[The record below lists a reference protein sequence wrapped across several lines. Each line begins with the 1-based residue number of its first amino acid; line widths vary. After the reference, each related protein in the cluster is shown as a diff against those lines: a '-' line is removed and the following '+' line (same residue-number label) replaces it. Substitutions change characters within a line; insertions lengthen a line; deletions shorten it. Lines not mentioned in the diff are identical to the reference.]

1 MSGWSDD
8 TIWWAVYP
16 LGFLGAST
24 RPADGRRP
32 LEHRLPAL
40 EGWFDYLL
48 SIGCNGLAL
57 GPIFESV
64 SHGYDTLDHFRV
76 DPRLGDEDDLAHL
89 VAACHE
95 RGIRVAL
102 DGVFNHVSAAHPAL
116 LAALSGGPGSP
127 TADMFHIDWSTNP
140 PTRLNFEGSDDLV
153 RLNHDSPA
161 VRELVTRVMN
171 HWLEFGVDA
180 WRLDAAYA
188 VPPSFWAPVLAEVRA
203 SHPRAFVWGEVI
215 HGDYARI
222 VADSTMDSLTEY
234 ELWKAIWSSLAAEN
248 FYELDWTLARHN
260 GFVEDFVPMTFLGNH
275 DTTRIASRVGDAKA
289 VLAAVVLLTVGGIP
303 SIYYGDEQGFHG
315 VKYDRPWGDDEVRP
329 AMPAGPG
336 ELSGLGAGMLR
347 RHQQLISIRRRNPW
361 LVRART
367 TVTQLANDHLVY
379 EAYDPAD
386 AARRLYVSLSVGARA
401 KAHVADAA
409 GELFAFEG

>member
-1 MSGWSDD
+1 MTSWSDD

-24 RPADGRRP
+24 RPATGRRP

-40 EGWFDYLL
+40 EGWLDYLL

-64 SHGYDTLDHFRV
+64 SHGYDTLDYFRV
-76 DPRLGDEDDLAHL
+76 DPRLGDADDLAHL
-89 VAACHE
+89 VQACHA
-95 RGIRVAL
+95 RGIHVAL
-102 DGVFNHVSAAHPAL
+102 DGVFNHVSAAYPDL
-116 LAALSGGPGSP
+116 LAALDGGPQAP
-127 TADMFHIDWSTNP
+127 TADMFHIDWSTTP

-153 RLNHDSPA
+153 RLNHESAA

-188 VPPSFWAPVLAEVRA
+188 VPPAFWAPVLADVRA
-203 SHPRAFVWGEVI
+203 AHPQVFVWGEVI
-215 HGDYARI
+215 HGDYAQI

-234 ELWKAIWSSLAAEN
+234 ELWKATWSSLADEN
-248 FYELDWTLARHN
+248 FYELDWTLGRHN
-260 GFVEDFVPMTFLGNH
+260 EFCESFTPLTFLGNH
-275 DTTRIASRVGDAKA
+275 DTTRIASKVGGAKA
-289 VLAAVVLLTVGGIP
+289 VLAATVLFTVGGTP

-315 VKYDRPWGDDEVRP
+315 IKYDRAWGDDEVRP
-329 AMPAGPG
+329 AVPADPQ
-336 ELSGLGAGMLR
+336 ELSALGAGTLR
-347 RHQQLISIRRRNPW
+347 CYQQLISVRRRNPW

-367 TVTQLANDHLVY
+367 TVTQLANDRISY
-379 EAYDPAD
+379 EACDRAD
-386 AARRLYVSLSVGARA
+386 ETRRLYVTLSVGETATARI
-401 KAHVADAA
+401 VDDE

>member
-40 EGWFDYLL
+40 EGWLDYLL

-203 SHPRAFVWGEVI
+203 SHPRAFVWGGG
-215 HGDYARI
+215 HPRRLR
-222 VADSTMDSLTEY
+222 ADRRRLDDG
-234 ELWKAIWSSLAAEN
+234 LAHRVRA
-248 FYELDWTLARHN
+248 
-260 GFVEDFVPMTFLGNH
+260 VEGHL
-275 DTTRIASRVGDAKA
+275 
-289 VLAAVVLLTVGGIP
+289 
-303 SIYYGDEQGFHG
+303 EQSG
-315 VKYDRPWGDDEVRP
+315 R
-329 AMPAGPG
+329 G
-336 ELSGLGAGMLR
+336 ELLRTRLDPRAAQRLR
-347 RHQQLISIRRRNPW
+347 RGLRPDDLPRQPRHHPHRQPGGGREGRPGGRRAPHRRRCPE
-361 LVRART
+361 
-367 TVTQLANDHLVY
+367 HLL
-379 EAYDPAD
+379 
-386 AARRLYVSLSVGARA
+386 R
-401 KAHVADAA
+401 
-409 GELFAFEG
+409 

>member
-1 MSGWSDD
+1 MTGWSDD

-24 RPADGRRP
+24 RPADGNRP

-40 EGWFDYLL
+40 EGWLDYLL

-64 SHGYDTLDHFRV
+64 SHGYDTLDYFRI
-76 DPRLGDEDDLAHL
+76 DPRLGDEDDLDHL
-89 VAACHE
+89 VRACHD

-102 DGVFNHVSAAHPAL
+102 DGVFNHVSAAYPDL
-116 LAALSGGPGSP
+116 LAALAGGPGAP

-153 RLNHDSPA
+153 RLNHESGA

-171 HWLEFGVDA
+171 HWLDLGVDA

-188 VPPSFWAPVLAEVRA
+188 VPPAFWAPVLADVRA
-203 SHPRAFVWGEVI
+203 AHPQAFVWGEVI
-215 HGDYARI
+215 HGDYAQI

-234 ELWKAIWSSLAAEN
+234 ELWKATWSSLADEN
-248 FYELDWTLARHN
+248 FYELDWTLTRHN
-260 GFVEDFVPMTFLGNH
+260 EFCESFTPLTFLGNH
-275 DTTRIASRVGDAKA
+275 DTTRIASRVGGAKA
-289 VLAAVVLLTVGGIP
+289 ILAATVLFTVAGTP

-315 VKYDRPWGDDEVRP
+315 VKYDRAWGDDEVRP
-329 AMPAGPG
+329 VMPARPD
-336 ELSGLGAGMLR
+336 ELSELGADVLR
-347 RHQQLISIRRRNPW
+347 YYQQLVSIRRRNPW

-367 TVTQLANDHLVY
+367 TVTQLANDRIDY
-379 EAYDPAD
+379 EAWDPD
-386 AARRLYVSLSVGARA
+386 ERTRRL
-401 KAHVADAA
+401 HVALGVGESVTARIADSG